1 MYYCEYYLIMLYKK
15 IEKAL
20 KNVIII
26 DNKNIV
32 ESDWVKKID
41 LLNNEIRIYL
51 SLSNPTMH
59 IKNKLIKE
67 INRSIRN
74 QNILE
79 TIRIKIE
86 IKSDSKIKLEIKNII
101 AIASGK
107 GGVGKST
114 IATNIAVSLV
124 QMGFNVGL
132 LDADIYG
139 PSIPLMFNLKEES
152 VKLQQHRNG
161 ILNPITSYGVKIISI
176 GFFSKY
182 GQAIVWRG
190 PMVTKVLR
198 QFMYETNWGELD
210 FLIVDLPPGTGDIHL
225 SLLQEISLFKLKGIV
240 IVSTSQKIAL
250 SDVNRSVGM
259 FRIRSIYVPI
269 LGIIENMS
277 YVLSKKTKEKC
288 YFFGKNGVRDFS
300 KEMNLFFLGEI
311 PMLQTIREYSDFGI
325 PIVLENKEI
334 RNLFINITKNII
346 KQIKL

>member
-1 MYYCEYYLIMLYKK
+1 MKKK

-20 KNVIII
+20 ENVIII
-26 DNKNIV
+26 DNKNII
-32 ESDWVKKID
+32 ESGWVRKID
-41 LLNNEIRIYL
+41 FINNEIKIYL
-51 SLSNPTMH
+51 SLSNPSMH
-59 IKNKLIKE
+59 IRNKLIKD
-67 INRSIRN
+67 ITHSIKN
-74 QNILE
+74 KNILE
-79 TIRIKIE
+79 TIHIKIE
-86 IKSDSKIKLEIKNII
+86 IKSDTKIKPEIKNII

-124 QMGFNVGL
+124 QMGFHVGL

-139 PSIPLMFNLKEES
+139 PSIPLMFNLEEDS
-152 VKLQQHRNG
+152 VNLQQKNG
-161 ILNPITSYGVKIISI
+161 IMNPIMSYGVKILSI

-182 GQAIVWRG
+182 GEAIVWRG

-198 QFMYETNWGELD
+198 QFMHETNWGKLD

-225 SLLQEISLFKLKGIV
+225 SLLQEIPLKGIV

-277 YVLSKKTKEKC
+277 YVLSKGTKEKC

-311 PMLQTIREYSDFGI
+311 PMLQNIREYSDLGI
-325 PIVLENKEI
+325 PVILKNENV
-334 RNLFINITKNII
+334 RNIFIKIAKNII
-346 KQIKL
+346 NQLQK